1 MSFPKVV
8 SKRNWPSPRYW
19 QAAMLLTLLTG
30 TLFAQ
35 VAITGR
41 ITGVVEDASGAAVT
55 GATVTVK
62 GPALMA
68 LRTVGTQSD
77 GSYLLDFLPIGTYE
91 VSISAPGFKTFVQK
105 DVVLNSGFIA
115 TVSPHLQVGTVQ
127 EIVEISGQAP
137 IVDMKSDAT
146 LTTFDYDL
154 LQNIPSGRDPWSTV
168 AEAPGTM
175 MSNYDVGGNQSFQQ
189 ASMEVHGSV
198 PGEQVYSF
206 NGLRL
211 NWPGFTGGF
220 TAFYIDHDAL
230 QEFQVVT
237 DSAPAEVSVGG
248 VYMNMVTKSG
258 SNQIHGTAAGYYTT
272 AALRKDVTKPI
283 YNGNPITVGSPM
295 TMLRDTT
302 VNMGAPL
309 IKDRWW
315 IFGGYRRYDVKESIL
330 AINRPASQG
339 GGPIAD
345 TNHQSNTILRSDF
358 QINSTNRVN
367 FQWLY
372 NSQNRFAR
380 RDTSVLFVD
389 EKASWLQIEPAY
401 ILQAQWTGQITPSF
415 LVDARIGY
423 MHLLF
428 PLGYQRSVGPD
439 DINLTDTGTQTE
451 TGAAPYNYLNPAQ
464 TARFAISGSYY
475 KGAWGGSHNL
485 KFGFDF
491 GKSKNGNFFDI
502 NHDITAQFN
511 SDPAVGPYTH
521 PIQVTIFN
529 TPVRE
534 QAIFHDAAFFFQ
546 DAWTLKQRLTLNLG
560 LRYEHFR
567 TFNPAQSSPNTG
579 TYVDIFPT
587 RSFPQSPN
595 VVNWNNVAPRVGMA
609 YDVLGKGK
617 AVLRSAYG
625 RFYRIEGTELAEA
638 VNANGLGGRGYSWSD
653 PNGDGIPQTSE
664 FFDPANPN
672 NGLLFQFG
680 GFVSHI
686 DPNVKRPYSDQF
698 SVGWD
703 QQVYKDLHIGATYY
717 YRTNKRLIAQ
727 RNLQL
732 PLSAY
737 SPITVLNGE
746 PIVNPVT
753 NQPLTLFTVT
763 HPEDVGKSDLLVSNI
778 HELDNNAYNG
788 LEFTAVKRMTSKW
801 QMLAGFTI
809 QRTKGVYSP
818 AYSNGSASDD
828 FNNPN
833 KNINRNNNYLN
844 FDSTYVFKLSG
855 TYELPYGITSSVS
868 FQHYTGYPFQ
878 PVNTFAGPE
887 LAQGNESVI
896 LEPGGTTRLPSVNLL
911 SFRISRPT
919 KIGERFKIEPIVDL
933 DNVTNANTVISQ
945 SNNALSLRFPGDVL
959 HPFLAKLGLR
969 ITF

>member
-1 MSFPKVV
+1 MNSPSV
-8 SKRNWPSPRYW
+8 SRSNRPSRSSS
-19 QAAMLLTLLTG
+19 QAVIVFTLWSA
-30 TLFAQ
+30 TLFSQ

-41 ITGVVEDASGAAVT
+41 ITGVVEDASGAAIP
-55 GATVTVK
+55 GATVTLK

-68 LRTVGTQSD
+68 PRTGTTQAD
-77 GSYLLDFLPIGTYE
+77 GSYLFDFLPIGTYE
-91 VSISAPGFKTFVQK
+91 INVGAKGFKSLIQK
-105 DVVLNSGFIA
+105 DVELSSGFVA
-115 TVSPHLQVGTVQ
+115 TVSPHLQVGAV
-127 EIVEISGQAP
+127 EEVVEISGQAP
-137 IVDMKSDAT
+137 IVDVKSVAT
-146 LTTFDYDL
+146 STTFDTDL

-168 AEAPGTM
+168 AQAPGTM

-258 SNQIHGTAAGYYTT
+258 SNEIHGTAAGYYTT
-272 AALRKDVTKPI
+272 AALHKDVTKPI
-283 YNGNPITVGSPM
+283 YNGNPVTVGSPM
-295 TMLRDTT
+295 IMLRDTT
-302 VNMGAPL
+302 LNMGGPL

-330 AINRPASQG
+330 AISRPPAEG

-345 TNHQSNTILRSDF
+345 TNHQSNTILRSDW
-358 QINSTNRVN
+358 QINSKNRVN

-380 RDTSVLFVD
+380 RDTAFLFVD
-389 EKASWLQIEPAY
+389 QKASWLQIEPAY
-401 ILQAQWTGQITPSF
+401 ILQGQWTGQITPNF
-415 LVDARIGY
+415 LVDARVGY

-428 PLGYQRSVGPD
+428 PLGYQRSVGPN
-439 DINLTDTGTQTE
+439 DINLTDGGTQTE

-464 TARFAISGSYY
+464 TTRFAISGSYY
-475 KGAWGGSHNL
+475 KGSWGGSHNF
-485 KFGFDF
+485 KFGYDF

-502 NHDITAQFN
+502 NRDITAQFN
-511 SDPAVGPYTH
+511 SDPAVGPYTT

-534 QAIFHDAAFFFQ
+534 QAIFHDAAFFVQ

-560 LRYEHFR
+560 FRSEHFR
-567 TFNPAQSSPNTG
+567 TFNPAQSSPSTG
-579 TYVDIFPT
+579 TYVDLFPT
-587 RSFPQSPN
+587 RTFRQSPD
-595 VVNWNNVAPRVGMA
+595 VVSWNNVAPRLGMA
-609 YDVLGKGK
+609 YDLLGKGK
-617 AVLRSAYG
+617 TVLRAAYG
-625 RFYRIEGTELAEA
+625 RFFRIEGTELAEA
-638 VNANGLGGRGYSWSD
+638 VNANGLGGRGYSWND
-653 PNGDGIPQTSE
+653 PNGDGFPQTSE
-664 FFDPANPN
+664 FFDPLNPD

-703 QQVYKDLHIGATYY
+703 QQVYKDLHISATYY

-727 RNLQL
+727 RNLKVL
-732 PLSAY
+732 PSDY
-737 SPITVLNGE
+737 SPITVLNGN

-763 HPEDVGKSDLLVSNI
+763 DPAKVGQSDLLVSNV
-778 HELDNNAYNG
+778 HELDDNAYHG
-788 LEFTAVKRMTSKW
+788 IEFTAVKRLTSKW
-801 QMLAGFTI
+801 QILAGFTI

-833 KNINRNNNYLN
+833 KNINRNNSYLN

-855 TYELPYGITSSVS
+855 TYELPYGITTSAN

-878 PVNTFAGPE
+878 PVNTFEGPE
-887 LAQGNESVI
+887 LAQGNETVI
-896 LEPGGTTRLPSVNLL
+896 LQPAGITRLPSVNLL
-911 SFRISRPT
+911 SLRVSRPT
-919 KIGERFKIEPIVDL
+919 AIGERFKIEPIVDL
-933 DNVTNANTVISQ
+933 LNVANANTVISQ
-945 SNNALSLRFPGDVL
+945 SNNALSLRAPGDVL
-959 HPFLAKLGLR
+959 HPFVAKLGLR